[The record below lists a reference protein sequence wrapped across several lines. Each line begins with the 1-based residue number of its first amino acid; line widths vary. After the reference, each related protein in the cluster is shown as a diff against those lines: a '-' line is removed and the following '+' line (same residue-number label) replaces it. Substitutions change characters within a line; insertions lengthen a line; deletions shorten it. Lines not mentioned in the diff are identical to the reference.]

1 MDNQHRKIVGYREL
15 TQEEIDLMN
24 RIKSMGIELDKLVS
38 DLESHIK
45 AQYEAIWK
53 DILIAHR
60 SGESDR
66 LDNAEPAEWLAKGKH
81 DLQTGL
87 MKLTRSVAQPEFF

>member
-38 DLESHIK
+38 DVDNYIS
-45 AQYEAIWK
+45 AQYGAAFHDEKFSNNTHLADHLK
-53 DILIAHR
+53 ASNPL
-60 SGESDR
+60 
-66 LDNAEPAEWLAKGKH
+66 EWSEQGKH